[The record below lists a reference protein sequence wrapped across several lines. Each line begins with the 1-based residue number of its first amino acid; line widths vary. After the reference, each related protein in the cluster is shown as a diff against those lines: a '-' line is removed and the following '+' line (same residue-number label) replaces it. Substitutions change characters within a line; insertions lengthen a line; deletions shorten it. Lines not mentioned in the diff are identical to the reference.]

1 MNSTCGLK
9 STHSACAVRRCGS
22 QWVSILVPELI
33 FEPSSSTMGL
43 LLSLSPELLHAII
56 EDIVYMYSPVL
67 KTPNPELLALS
78 VTNWQL
84 REICLPFL
92 FINIEI
98 RDFMGAARLEK
109 HIQLCSKFT
118 KNMIIGPRI
127 HVLELAEP
135 IIIRNLPKLKRLSNA
150 ELHDC
155 GVRTTLFRAMLAHPT
170 LTSVLIHK
178 LPGESV
184 DIDDLSKIILK
195 NSSPTWVLSPNFE
208 KCLNR
213 GMRLMCLELSDSEHD
228 LLDKRLSSRISNVLK
243 ESRMRTSRTP
253 VLFNAWL
260 SKVSSTYSILN
271 QLWFINDDYDRECF
285 AHTPPFLSSFNE
297 SLQQQDIVEV
307 IIRSI
312 GLHRT
317 IGQSE
322 WYVMGL
328 TLIITFASNTS
339 LKEILTLVTSSFPKL
354 GVLDLHLHF
363 AEHKVLSADV
373 RRFQIN
379 LAPVFTQFLY
389 LRSLSLRGYG
399 EFEHNYFSKYL
410 PELLRSSPLLTSIF
424 SPSLPLR
431 RRS

>member
-1 MNSTCGLK
+1 
-9 STHSACAVRRCGS
+9 
-22 QWVSILVPELI
+22 
-33 FEPSSSTMGL
+33 
-43 LLSLSPELLHAII
+43 
-56 EDIVYMYSPVL
+56 
-67 KTPNPELLALS
+67 
-78 VTNWQL
+78 
-84 REICLPFL
+84 
-92 FINIEI
+92 
-98 RDFMGAARLEK
+98 
-109 HIQLCSKFT
+109 
-118 KNMIIGPRI
+118 MIIGPRI

-297 SLQQQDIVEV
+297 SLQQQDLVEV

-339 LKEILTLVTSSFPKL
+339 LKEILTLVASSFPKL

>member
-1 MNSTCGLK
+1 
-9 STHSACAVRRCGS
+9 
-22 QWVSILVPELI
+22 
-33 FEPSSSTMGL
+33 MGL

-78 VTNWQL
+78 VTNWRL

-92 FINIEI
+92 FMNIEI
-98 RDFMGAARLEK
+98 KDFMGAARLEK

-271 QLWFINDDYDRECF
+271 QLWFINDYDRECF

-297 SLQQQDIVEV
+297 SLQQQDLVEV

-339 LKEILTLVTSSFPKL
+339 LKEILTLVASSFPKL

-363 AEHKVLSADV
+363 AEHKVLSADDYFYTLKLS
-373 RRFQIN
+373 RDGILPLLQDSDKARFHFIN

-389 LRSLSLRGYG
+389 LRSLSLRGY
-399 EFEHNYFSKYL
+399 EEPEHNHFSKYL

-431 RRS
+431 RQA